1 MQEYW
6 DKIRIRTPV
15 WQCNK
20 ISRKC
25 NERKVNILRKKQVQ
39 IDLAEKIVRDIE
51 TGKCMLIN
59 VATQETGSYTRL
71 MLEK

>member
-1 MQEYW
+1 
-6 DKIRIRTPV
+6 
-15 WQCNK
+15 
-20 ISRKC
+20 
-25 NERKVNILRKKQVQ
+25 VQ